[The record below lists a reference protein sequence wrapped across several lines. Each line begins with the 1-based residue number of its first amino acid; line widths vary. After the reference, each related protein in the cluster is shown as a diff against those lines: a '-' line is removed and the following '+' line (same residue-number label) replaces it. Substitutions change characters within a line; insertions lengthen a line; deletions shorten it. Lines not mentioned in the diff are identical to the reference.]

1 MEKVTLEFEVDSKGA
16 VNSVNQVNKALEDT
30 GKIAKKELS
39 TMQQGIE
46 SVGKAGKKVASGG
59 LKAISTGLK
68 GIGKAYIAAGIGVIV
83 AGFTFLYNALK
94 ENQEVMD
101 AFNVVF
107 ETLSIIG
114 SQVSDVIVSVYKSVS
129 SATENFD
136 ALGKVLKS
144 LLTLSI
150 TPLKLAFDGIK
161 LGLQSAQLAWEESF
175 FGDKDPETIKRLN
188 ESILET
194 KQSLAETSNEAIT
207 AGKSI
212 ATNFGEA
219 ITEFGDITTQVID
232 GVSKISVK
240 AALETAKTNVQL
252 KKSADLARVANQGL
266 IEDYDRQAEQ
276 QRQIRDNDLNSIEE
290 RVAANDLLKLKLEE
304 QEKLM
309 LENVRLIQASAQA
322 QFDKNAT
329 DENALILAEAKNEVK
344 AVEAQIEGFMSE
356 QESNRVALLKE
367 KIELDQVD
375 IDSTA
380 ERQKIQS
387 EFNAE
392 QELNEVRRFQLLKDN
407 LEAERIAESKR
418 LEEKRDVFKQ
428 GTQSYKD
435 ANNELLNYQQ
445 ENANQ
450 QLKIE
455 GDLQKAK
462 QEQIK
467 GALGNIASIVG
478 TGSKFGK
485 AVAIAQAIQD
495 TYAGANKA
503 FAQGG
508 VFGFVGAA
516 AVIAGGLGNVKKII
530 STKPPEVPAGLR
542 GGASTGVATP
552 NIPST
557 TTPNIQTPSFNIV
570 GQGAGSQI
578 ASALGEQQQAPI
590 QAYVVSQDVT
600 TAQSLENG
608 IIQGATLGG

>member
-1 MEKVTLEFEVDSKGA
+1 MEKVTLELEVDSKGA
-16 VNSVNQVNKALEDT
+16 VKSVEKVNDTLKDT

-39 TMQQGIE
+39 TMQKGIE

-194 KQSLAETSNEAIT
+194 KQSLAETANEAIT
-207 AGKSI
+207 AGKSVV
-212 ATNFGEA
+212 TNFGEA

-252 KKSADLARVANQGL
+252 KKSAEVASAENRLLMQQ
-266 IEDYDRQAEQ
+266 YDRQAEQ
-276 QRQIRDNDLNSIEE
+276 QRQIRDDESATMQE
-290 RVAANDLLKLKLEE
+290 RIDANKKLGEILQE

-309 LENVRLIQASAQA
+309 IKNADAILLSAQA
-322 QFDKNAT
+322 QFKKT
-329 DENALILAEAKNEVK
+329 GLDEDYITVLDAQAEKAGVLAA
-344 AVEAQIEGFMSE
+344 IEGKRSE
-356 QESNRVALLKE
+356 QLVNTNTLEREALEQKKLIAEEEIALEEKKTAAKE
-367 KIELDQVD
+367 KAFDDAIAIVG
-375 IDSTA
+375 
-380 ERQKIQS
+380 
-387 EFNAE
+387 
-392 QELNEVRRFQLLKDN
+392 
-407 LEAERIAESKR
+407 AESK
-418 LEEKRDVFKQ
+418 LGKAIFIAKKLLQAEEMIMEMKGALFSAKVSATKTTVKAAEAGVDIAAGAGKTASAVPFP
-428 GTQSYKD
+428 
-435 ANNELLNYQQ
+435 ANIPLILGYAAQ
-445 ENANQ
+445 AVG
-450 QLKIE
+450 IIS
-455 GDLQKAK
+455 A
-462 QEQIK
+462 IK
-467 GALGNIASIVG
+467 GAMKASKAA
-478 TGSKFGK
+478 TSK
-485 AVAIAQAIQD
+485 
-495 TYAGANKA
+495 
-503 FAQGG
+503 
-508 VFGFVGAA
+508 
-516 AVIAGGLGNVKKII
+516 L
-530 STKPPEVPAGLR
+530 
-542 GGASTGVATP
+542 GASGSTP
-552 NIPST
+552 QISAPTAQS
-557 TTPNIQTPSFNIV
+557 PSFNIV
-570 GQGAGSQI
+570 GQGEGSQI
-578 ASALGEQQQAPI
+578 ASALGQQQQQPI

-600 TAQSLENG
+600 SAQSLENG